1 MPVGSCQ
8 CGAAY
13 AYDATG
19 HNLGIAMT
27 DALVFACGG
36 DWNRAWDLLPDQ
48 DYREAMI
55 ENYDEIIHR
64 IVPGG
69 VYEGRRIAGTL
80 YFISLDREAPV
91 SARGAQESGG
101 DRKPKTSRKRGG
113 RKRFSKKEVE
123 ALVEAYDVQ
132 TLLQLA
138 GEDKRIIRDLQRLLY
153 SPDALSRMR
162 AADMLGRASAVISRE
177 DPQAIIKLLQGLFT
191 SLLDTAASSWGSLDA
206 IGEIIRNGPQRFS
219 GHIPQLYQLTRDRA
233 LLGNVLHAL
242 TRISEEKPEFMHQT
256 AHQFIP
262 LLKDSDPKNRACAA
276 MIVGNLGAREARDD
290 LSKMIHDPEE
300 VEVYQDGALH
310 KLTVGQVAKEAI
322 HEL

>member
-1 MPVGSCQ
+1 MPVGTCQ

-48 DYREAMI
+48 DYREAMV

-69 VYEGRRIAGTL
+69 VYEGRRIAGAL

-91 SARGAQESGG
+91 SAQGAQQSV
-101 DRKPKTSRKRGG
+101 RKTKTPRKRGG
-113 RKRFSKKEVE
+113 RKRFSKKEIE

-138 GEDKRIIRDLQRLLY
+138 EEDKRIIRGLQRLLY

-162 AADMLGRASAVISRE
+162 AADLLGRASAVISRE
-177 DPQAIIKLLQGLFT
+177 DPQAVTKLIQGLFT

-206 IGEIIRNGPQRFS
+206 LGEIIRNGPQRFS

-242 TRISEEKPEFMHQT
+242 TRISEMKPEFMHQT
-256 AHQFIP
+256 AQQFIP
-262 LLKDSDPKNRACAA
+262 LLKDPDPKNRASAA
-276 MIVGNLGAREARDD
+276 MILGNLGAVEARDD
-290 LSKMIHDPEE
+290 LSKMIRDPAE
-300 VEVYQDGALH
+300 VEVYRDGALH

-322 HEL
+322 HRL